1 MVEVK
6 QWLGAATLAA
16 APSTQRYAGYRLR
29 LRGAGFGTGSGSD
42 TGTGSGSDTGTGSG
56 AVSVISSGFGTATGF
71 SSGTATASPS
81 TIQPFSAT
89 APRQRCDNVSAGV
102 PPGIHLPLSQNP
114 NFVTC
119 IFST

>member
-42 TGTGSGSDTGTGSG
+42 TGTGSG

-81 TIQPFSAT
+81 TSQPFSAT